1 MGITRQLVYVKKKK
15 GAGSSSP
22 KKRGGASSAPSQKSA
37 SASREPEFGL
47 SRASAAHVP
56 RTGDKEPNWYLRF
69 VVSLGVVGVVAL
81 VGVRSDLGL
90 MAWESLKSLPS
101 PYSATAGWRGQ
112 DARYS
117 GVEREAATKRPPPSE
132 ESFLATFR
140 GRASSPN

>member
-1 MGITRQLVYVKKKK
+1 MGMTRQLVYVKKKK
-15 GAGSSSP
+15 GAGSSSQ
-22 KKRGGASSAPSQKSA
+22 KKRGGAFSAPSRKSVT
-37 SASREPEFGL
+37 ASREPEFDL
-47 SRASAAHVP
+47 SRASAVHVP
-56 RTGDKEPNWYLRF
+56 RTAEKEPNWYLRF
-69 VVSLGVVGVVAL
+69 VVSLSVIGVAAL
-81 VGVRSDLGL
+81 VWIRSDLGL

-117 GVEREAATKRPPPSE
+117 GLEREAATKRPPPSE

>member
-15 GAGSSSP
+15 GAGSSSQ
-22 KKRGGASSAPSQKSA
+22 KKRGGALSTPSKKPA
-37 SASREPEFGL
+37 SASREPESDL
-47 SRASAAHVP
+47 SRASMAHVP
-56 RTGDKEPNWYLRF
+56 RTVGKEPNWYLRF
-69 VVSLGVVGVVAL
+69 VVSVGVIGAAAL
-81 VGVRSDLGL
+81 IGVRSDLGL

-101 PYSATAGWRGQ
+101 PYSATVGWRGQ